1 MSKLSDKQISALK
14 DISEGGRKIISKS
27 TLNSLSR
34 LGMIRIY
41 PPVGWG
47 ITQSGMAALKE
58 LADGQ

>member
-14 DISEGGRKIISKS
+14 DISEGKRKIISKS
-27 TLNSLSR
+27 TLNSLSL

-47 ITQSGMAALKE
+47 ITQYGMAALKE

>member
-1 MSKLSDKQISALK
+1 MSKLNDKQISALN
-14 DISEGGRKIISKS
+14 DISEGNRKIISKS

-34 LGMIRIY
+34 LGMIRVY

-47 ITQSGMAALKE
+47 ITKSGMAALKE